1 MELYNQFKVLC
12 DIYLAKYPMLIN
24 NPMILLDIINAENTC
39 NFPKDFVSLYF
50 EKIYPDN
57 LELV

>member
-1 MELYNQFKVLC
+1 MKSYEEFKELVNL
-12 DIYLAKYPMLIN
+12 YLQEYPMLIN

-50 EKIYPDN
+50 EKIYPEEM
-57 LELV
+57 ELA